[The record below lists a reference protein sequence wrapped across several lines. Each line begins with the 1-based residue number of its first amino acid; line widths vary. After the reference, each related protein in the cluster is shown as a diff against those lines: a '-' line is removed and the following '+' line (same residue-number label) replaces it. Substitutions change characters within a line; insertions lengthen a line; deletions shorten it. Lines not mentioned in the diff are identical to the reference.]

1 MPAPVIPILI
11 SIGGTVVRA
20 LGPRVAQQL
29 LKQGGKRVAKE
40 GSKKIKPSTTVSTVA
55 QAKKFKAI
63 PGAGKMIPRTRPSV
77 KGTRPALKGQTKVL
91 KPPTAKMP
99 PAAKAPPSG
108 GPTLSKPK
116 TGPGRAAVKTK
127 TPKVRPDRKP
137 VKPKTPPLKGT
148 RKVNP
153 TRKVSPTVSGSRGA
167 RTSAGPRV
175 RTRRSSVPTGGRT
188 GMTRGSTARL
198 TPAQRLAIMGGAG
211 AAAVSMMPKSD
222 MPKSKAAPKMAMPK
236 PKPPVQGPPRPPKKV
251 SPGPVG
257 PVKRGGAQ
265 KNITKGPNTG
275 FGIKG
280 NQFVG
285 GPEERAIMMK
295 YYGGTGSAAAKAAM
309 EGKQGILKS
318 KGMAALRKEL
328 AEARKKRLS
337 RETKRNEGG
346 QITPAEYKGFSKL
359 PEKVQKK
366 MSPTLAEKY
375 AVGGK
380 ISKKLKSNKPMKPK
394 KTGVSKKPNKN
405 IGAGP
410 NVGFGPKGNIFPSD
424 SKERKDLMKMYGGTG
439 SKAGSSTKFKKGGK
453 VSKSKS
459 EVVARQQRGW
469 GAARKPKK

>member
-11 SIGGTVVRA
+11 SIGGTIVRA

-29 LKQGGKRVAKE
+29 VKQGGKRIAKE

-55 QAKKFKAI
+55 QAKNFKAI

-77 KGTRPALKGQTKVL
+77 KATRPSMKAEPKVI
-91 KPPTAKMP
+91 KPKP
-99 PAAKAPPSG
+99 PAAKAPSSS

-167 RTSAGPRV
+167 RTSTAPRV

-211 AAAVSMMPKSD
+211 AAAVSMLPKSD
-222 MPKSKAAPKMAMPK
+222 MPESKAAPKMAMPK

-318 KGMAALRKEL
+318 KGMDALRKEL
-328 AEARKKRLS
+328 AEARKKRLA
-337 RETKRNEGG
+337 REAKRKDGG
-346 QITPAEYKGFSKL
+346 KVTPSKYKGFSKL

-366 MSPTLAEKY
+366 MSPTLAKKY
-375 AVGGK
+375 KKGGK
-380 ISKKLKSNKPMKPK
+380 ISKP
-394 KTGVSKKPNKN
+394 
-405 IGAGP
+405 
-410 NVGFGPKGNIFPSD
+410 
-424 SKERKDLMKMYGGTG
+424 
-439 SKAGSSTKFKKGGK
+439 
-453 VSKSKS
+453 KS

-469 GAARKPKK
+469 GCARKPKK